1 MKQFFKTVFA
11 STLGVLVALGIVTM
25 GSIFFIIGV
34 AASADGSSEYK
45 PDKNTVFK
53 LSLDGVLVDQAVKNP
68 FSELMGESS
77 NQMAVSDVIKAIRR
91 AKANDNIKGIYL
103 EAGSLSTGFAG
114 IEAIRREL
122 EDFKDSGKFIV
133 SYGDYYTQGAY
144 YLCSVADSVFLNPQG
159 SVSLVGLASQGLFFT
174 GLAEKIGVEHYIF
187 KVGTYKSAVEPFFLK
202 KFSDANREQ
211 LTSFLGSVWGNL
223 TTAIE
228 KSRNISSDE
237 LDRYLNEGLAM
248 GQASNAV
255 DYKLADGLRYR
266 YEVENCVKEMA
277 GQDVKGKLKTA
288 GVDKIVSIKV
298 KEKENKNKIAVLYAE
313 GEIRDE
319 DSSSPFSADE
329 QVISEEMANKL
340 RKLKDDDDVKAV
352 VFRVNSPGGSA
363 YISEQIWKE
372 VASGIV
378 PSSFGPM
385 SSNDGTYDESDITL
399 QLTPEQQA
407 NFASGGYYISCAA
420 NKIVAERTTLTG
432 SIGVFGV
439 VRNFTGT
446 FDKVGVTTDIV
457 KTNTFADLGDISRP
471 MREDEKALIQRGVEQ
486 TYDLFLTRCAD
497 GRGMTKAEIDSI
509 GQGRVWTGEQAL
521 ERGLVDQLGGMDD
534 AIKEA
539 ATLAELTDYSVI
551 VADGPKDFF
560 TKFMEKQM
568 DEVKVSIAKSVMGE
582 EQFKLFST
590 IRRAETESG
599 IIARMPFDIKGL

>member
-372 VASGIV
+372 VVELKAKKPIV
-378 PSSFGPM
+378 VSMG
-385 SSNDGTYDESDITL
+385 NY
-399 QLTPEQQA
+399 A
-407 NFASGGYYISCAA
+407 ASGGYYISCAA

-521 ERGLVDQLGGMDD
+521 GGMDD

>member
-288 GVDKIVSIKV
+288 GVDKVASIK
-298 KEKENKNKIAVLYAE
+298 EKDSGNKIAVLYAE
-313 GEIRDE
+313 GEIRDD

-372 VASGIV
+372 VVELKAKKPIV
-378 PSSFGPM
+378 VSMG
-385 SSNDGTYDESDITL
+385 NY
-399 QLTPEQQA
+399 A
-407 NFASGGYYISCAA
+407 ASGGYYISCAA

>member
-237 LDRYLNEGLAM
+237 LDRYLNQGLAM

-298 KEKENKNKIAVLYAE
+298 KENKNKIAVLYAE

-372 VASGIV
+372 VVELKAKKPIV
-378 PSSFGPM
+378 VSMG
-385 SSNDGTYDESDITL
+385 NY
-399 QLTPEQQA
+399 A
-407 NFASGGYYISCAA
+407 ASGGYYISCAA

-568 DEVKVSIAKSVMGE
+568 DEAKVSIAKSVMGE

>member
-77 NQMAVSDVIKAIRR
+77 IQMAVSDVIKAIRR

-288 GVDKIVSIKV
+288 GVDKVASIKV
-298 KEKENKNKIAVLYAE
+298 KEKDSGNKIAVLYAE
-313 GEIRDE
+313 GEIRDD

-372 VASGIV
+372 VVELKAKKPIV
-378 PSSFGPM
+378 VSMG
-385 SSNDGTYDESDITL
+385 NY
-399 QLTPEQQA
+399 A
-407 NFASGGYYISCAA
+407 ASGGYYISCAA

-497 GRGMTKAEIDSI
+497 GRGMTKAEIDST
-509 GQGRVWTGEQAL
+509 QTAQ
-521 ERGLVDQLGGMDD
+521 QLGVNAYGVYIVDVTKGGPADQAGLKAGDRIVSVDGSEIAAKDD
-534 AIKEA
+534 LGTLMQKHVAGD
-539 ATLAELTDYSVI
+539 TLAIT
-551 VADGPKDFF
+551 VARDGQMQ
-560 TKFMEKQM
+560 TVNVTLGEKTA
-568 DEVKVSIAKSVMGE
+568 SNS
-582 EQFKLFST
+582 
-590 IRRAETESG
+590 
-599 IIARMPFDIKGL
+599 

>member
-298 KEKENKNKIAVLYAE
+298 KEKDSGNKIAVLYAE
-313 GEIRDE
+313 GEIRDD

-329 QVISEEMANKL
+329 QVISEEMA

-372 VASGIV
+372 VVELKAKKPIV
-378 PSSFGPM
+378 VSMG
-385 SSNDGTYDESDITL
+385 NY
-399 QLTPEQQA
+399 A
-407 NFASGGYYISCAA
+407 ASGGYYISCAA

-568 DEVKVSIAKSVMGE
+568 DEAKVSIAKSVMGE

>member
-372 VASGIV
+372 VVELKAKKPIV
-378 PSSFGPM
+378 VSMG
-385 SSNDGTYDESDITL
+385 NY
-399 QLTPEQQA
+399 A
-407 NFASGGYYISCAA
+407 ASGGYYISCAA

-509 GQGRVWTGEQAL
+509 GQGRVWTGEQA
-521 ERGLVDQLGGMDD
+521 GLVDQLGGMDD

>member
-298 KEKENKNKIAVLYAE
+298 KEKENKKKPIVVSMGNYA
-313 GEIRDE
+313 
-319 DSSSPFSADE
+319 
-329 QVISEEMANKL
+329 
-340 RKLKDDDDVKAV
+340 
-352 VFRVNSPGGSA
+352 
-363 YISEQIWKE
+363 
-372 VASGIV
+372 
-378 PSSFGPM
+378 
-385 SSNDGTYDESDITL
+385 
-399 QLTPEQQA
+399 
-407 NFASGGYYISCAA
+407 ASGGYYISCAA